1 MTGAA
6 ALLLS
11 VNPRLSPPMVYELL
25 RNATTGSAV
34 QAGGTEGVDAC
45 TAVLAVVG
53 HGACRDTLPP
63 AYRVADRSELR
74 LAVH

>member
-1 MTGAA
+1 MTLLPDNRYDFATGSSLAAAHMTGAA

-45 TAVLAVVG
+45 TAVIAL
-53 HGACRDTLPP
+53 
-63 AYRVADRSELR
+63 VA
-74 LAVH
+74 